1 MNLTDWLGT
10 IGVLQIL
17 LAYFLNVI
25 GRVTSKSLTFIL
37 LNLIGASMACFAS
50 VLLKYWPFIVLEG
63 VWALVSLYSFINYL
77 SKPKI

>member
-1 MNLTDWLGT
+1 MNVTDWLGT

-25 GRVTSKSLTFIL
+25 GKLSSKSLAFIL

>member
-25 GRVTSKSLTFIL
+25 GKLSSKSLAFIL

-77 SKPKI
+77 SKPRI

>member
-25 GRVTSKSLTFIL
+25 GRVSSKSLAFIL

-63 VWALVSLYSFINYL
+63 VWAFVSLYSFINYL
-77 SKPKI
+77 SKPNV

>member
-25 GRVTSKSLTFIL
+25 GKVSSKSLAFIL

-77 SKPKI
+77 SKPRI

>member
-1 MNLTDWLGT
+1 MNVTDWLGT

-25 GRVTSKSLTFIL
+25 GKVSSKSLAFIL

-63 VWALVSLYSFINYL
+63 VWALVSLYLSINYL

>member
-25 GRVTSKSLTFIL
+25 GRVTSKSLAFIL

-77 SKPKI
+77 SKPRI

>member
-25 GRVTSKSLTFIL
+25 GRVSSKSLAFIL